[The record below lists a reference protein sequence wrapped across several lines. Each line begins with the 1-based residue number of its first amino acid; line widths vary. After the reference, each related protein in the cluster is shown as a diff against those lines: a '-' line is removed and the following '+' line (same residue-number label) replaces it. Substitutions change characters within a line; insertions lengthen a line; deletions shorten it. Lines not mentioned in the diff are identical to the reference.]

1 MKLVHKAIEKG
12 LSGSITLIPEE
23 TEDMWHVYNL
33 MAVGDSIRASTF
45 RKITTEGNTG
55 TRQSQKIRLTLTIKI
70 EDIDFDTQACLLRI
84 KGRNIEE
91 NEHVKMGA
99 YHTID
104 VEANRKFTLSKV
116 EWDTVSLERVDEAT
130 DPSKNADVAA
140 VVMQE
145 GLANLVLISGSLT
158 LTRAKI
164 DISVPRKRRA
174 AVQQHEKALNRF
186 FDHIVTAIL
195 RHINF
200 DIVKCILIA
209 SPGFTKDQFFEYM
222 INWANKGPEG
232 GKMLLENKG
241 KFVLVHASSGFKH
254 SLKEVLQDPA
264 LQSRL
269 ADTKATEEVRV
280 LETFYKTLTHEPLKA
295 FYGEK
300 HVLRAAEAQAIE
312 VLLISDKLFRA
323 QDVAKRKVMVKLVDD
338 VREFGGEVKIF
349 SSMHISGEQLEQ
361 LTGICA
367 ILRFPMQEL
376 EDSDSEDE

>member
-1 MKLVHKAIEKG
+1 
-12 LSGSITLIPEE
+12 
-23 TEDMWHVYNL
+23 MWHVYNL

-200 DIVKCILIA
+200 DIVKCILI
-209 SPGFTKDQFFEYM
+209 GNFLNTLFE
-222 INWANKGPEG
+222 I
-232 GKMLLENKG
+232 
-241 KFVLVHASSGFKH
+241 FVFC
-254 SLKEVLQDPA
+254 P
-264 LQSRL
+264 
-269 ADTKATEEVRV
+269 
-280 LETFYKTLTHEPLKA
+280 
-295 FYGEK
+295 
-300 HVLRAAEAQAIE
+300 
-312 VLLISDKLFRA
+312 
-323 QDVAKRKVMVKLVDD
+323 
-338 VREFGGEVKIF
+338 KI
-349 SSMHISGEQLEQ
+349 QL
-361 LTGICA
+361 
-367 ILRFPMQEL
+367 
-376 EDSDSEDE
+376 

>member
-1 MKLVHKAIEKG
+1 
-12 LSGSITLIPEE
+12 
-23 TEDMWHVYNL
+23 MWHVYNL

-200 DIVKCILIA
+200 DIVKCILI
-209 SPGFTKDQFFEYM
+209 GNF
-222 INWANKGPEG
+222 
-232 GKMLLENKG
+232 
-241 KFVLVHASSGFKH
+241 
-254 SLKEVLQDPA
+254 LKE
-264 LQSRL
+264 
-269 ADTKATEEVRV
+269 
-280 LETFYKTLTHEPLKA
+280 
-295 FYGEK
+295 EK
-300 HVLRAAEAQAIE
+300 L
-312 VLLISDKLFRA
+312 
-323 QDVAKRKVMVKLVDD
+323 VKLVKLCLHSSFTVQNNFYFD
-338 VREFGGEVKIF
+338 EIF
-349 SSMHISGEQLEQ
+349 SYSFTRLYKRPIFRVHDQLGQQIPRRRQSSIRKQRQIYIGPCLIRIQTFFERSAPRSR
-361 LTGICA
+361 LTIPTC
-367 ILRFPMQEL
+367 RYQ
-376 EDSDSEDE
+376 SY